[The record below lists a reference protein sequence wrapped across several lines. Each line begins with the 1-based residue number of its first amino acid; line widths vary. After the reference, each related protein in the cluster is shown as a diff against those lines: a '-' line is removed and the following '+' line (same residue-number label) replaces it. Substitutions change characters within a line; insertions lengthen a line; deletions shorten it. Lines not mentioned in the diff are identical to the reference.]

1 VPDVDAK
8 SAPPA
13 SPSPGERVLVV
24 DDDEA
29 VLELANEFLRRAGY
43 RTQGAAGGVEAM
55 DLFRS
60 QSDDIDVVVLD
71 LMMPDMDGREV
82 FRALRQLRSDL
93 PVVLTTGYSESVLQE
108 GFANESHLQFLR
120 KPYEPEQLIDA
131 VREAIGDEKM
141 DRGHD

>member
-1 VPDVDAK
+1 MPDVDAK
-8 SAPPA
+8 SAPAA
-13 SPSPGERVLVV
+13 SPSPGDRVLVV

-43 RTQGAAGGVEAM
+43 RAQGAAGGVEAV

-60 QSDDIDVVVLD
+60 QSDDVDVVVLD
-71 LMMPDMDGREV
+71 LTMPDMDGREV
-82 FRALRQLRSDL
+82 FRALRRLRSDL

-108 GFANESHLQFLR
+108 GFANEPHLHFLR

-141 DRGHD
+141 DCGHD